1 MGPGQGTDIIALVL
15 ALIETALVFPN
26 YFLSRRQ
33 DLKKLSSPGP
43 RSLAILPFQNLRQD
57 SGSDYLGY
65 SLADALITKLANVS
79 ALTVR
84 PSSAV
89 EKYRDQVID
98 MRRVAADLNVEH
110 SPHREFY
117 SRHLVL

>member
-15 ALIETALVFPN
+15 ALIGTALVFPN

-43 RSLAILPFQNLRQD
+43 RSLAILPFQTLRQD

-65 SLADALITKLANVS
+65 SLADALITKLENVS
-79 ALTVR
+79 GLTVR
-84 PSSAV
+84 PFIRS
-89 EKYRDQVID
+89 
-98 MRRVAADLNVEH
+98 
-110 SPHREFY
+110 REVQGP
-117 SRHLVL
+117 SD